1 MKWLL
6 ILGVIVVLLFATGG
20 IHFEFY
26 SRTDPAP
33 VAASSDNQVSVSIA
47 APPASTRLGAGVRT
61 VADVR
66 WLRRMNVLCV
76 QRNRREDAL
85 PGSVDTPVGLARY
98 TAQTLWIWDDY
109 QRRASA
115 VRAPRSYR
123 AEAGWVQQ
131 VDALK
136 RVDIEN
142 VLNGARAEDEA
153 AVNAGMSA
161 FADLSATVHPTFA
174 KIGLTACG
182 QFQP

>member
-6 ILGVIVVLLFATGG
+6 ILGIIVVELFATGG

-33 VAASSDNQVSVSIA
+33 AAASSENQVSASIA
-47 APPASTRLGAGVRT
+47 APPASARLGGGVRT
-61 VADVR
+61 GADVR
-66 WLRRMNVLCV
+66 WLRRMNTLCA
-76 QRNRREDAL
+76 QRNGRENAL
-85 PGSVDTPVGLARY
+85 PGSVDTALALARY
-98 TAQTLWIWDDY
+98 SAQTLWIWDDY

-115 VRAPRSYR
+115 IRAPGSYG

-136 RVDIEN
+136 RAGIKN
-142 VLNGARAEDEA
+142 VLNAARSEDEE

-161 FADLSATVHPTFA
+161 FGDLSASVYPTFV

-182 QFQP
+182 RFQP